1 MQFFQPP
8 FHLNKYPPDI
18 VLVEECM
25 ILLMIY
31 DLLVDIAIR
40 SVLHHDVQALL
51 IVLYERLLVPYHVRM
66 PNRRKYSHLV
76 ERILS
81 LLLAQRAHVHL
92 QSL

>member
-18 VLVEECM
+18 VLVEECVG
-25 ILLMIY
+25 LLMIY
-31 DLLVDIAIR
+31 DLLVDITIR

-51 IVLYERLLVPYHVRM
+51 IVLYERLFEPYLVRM
-66 PNRRKYSHLV
+66 PYRRKYSHLV
-76 ERILS
+76 ERIFS

-92 QSL
+92 KTL